1 VDNWQRLYKVTAKP
15 DGTTFKFGRNIL
27 MAVLNTGLLS
37 VDLIDFSKE
46 TQQHSIYGAVLNA
59 GNFAAQA
66 TAEGNYLTALAAISS
81 LNVYKTMFGNQSRNS
96 PKNPPTD
103 MSAQRELQWGV
114 VYVDVVTGQI
124 FTHRIGG
131 PVLTAN
137 LKPNSDHADLAATD
151 IAAYVTAFE
160 AYALSPAGNA
170 VTLTDIVVV
179 GKNDR
184 APNFPRV

>member
-1 VDNWQRLYKVTAKP
+1 
-15 DGTTFKFGRNIL
+15 